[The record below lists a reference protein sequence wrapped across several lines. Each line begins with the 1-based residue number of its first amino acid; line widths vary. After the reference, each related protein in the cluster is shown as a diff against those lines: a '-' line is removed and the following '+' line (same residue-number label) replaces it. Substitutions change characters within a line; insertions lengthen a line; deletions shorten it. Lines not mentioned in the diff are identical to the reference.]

1 MLSVQSSSRLLRVC
15 VCVCV
20 CVCGSVVCDSL
31 QSYGLYPTRLLC
43 PWIFQARILEWVA
56 ISFSDGIFPTQ
67 GSNSGLL
74 HCRKILYHLSYL
86 GNPKVSV
93 ADCKKPYWNKKDVD
107 IGKEAG
113 DPQVNGGRQGPS

>member
-1 MLSVQSSSRLLRVC
+1 MIPGTVACQASLWNSPGKNIGVGFHFLL
-15 VCVCV
+15 
-20 CVCGSVVCDSL
+20 
-31 QSYGLYPTRLLC
+31 Q
-43 PWIFQARILEWVA
+43 
-56 ISFSDGIFPTQ
+56 GIFPTQ

-107 IGKEAG
+107 IGKEMG
-113 DPQVNGGRQGPS
+113 DLQGNGGRQGPS